1 MQERWP
7 GWMPFIR
14 GAAGN
19 VPTEDAVNMFASM
32 GIDTGIELNTLIE
45 AVAYLETTLNR
56 SLPGRVNRGYIFRNL
71 VMIDQITYTEPI
83 YERAQQYAYTIK

>member
-1 MQERWP
+1 
-7 GWMPFIR
+7 MPFIR
-14 GAAGN
+14 GAAN
-19 VPTEDAVNMFASM
+19 VPTENAVNMFESM

-56 SLPGRVNRGYIFRNL
+56 SLPGCVNRGYIFRNL

-83 YERAQQYAYTIK
+83 YERAQQYAYTIKLIPGGKIE